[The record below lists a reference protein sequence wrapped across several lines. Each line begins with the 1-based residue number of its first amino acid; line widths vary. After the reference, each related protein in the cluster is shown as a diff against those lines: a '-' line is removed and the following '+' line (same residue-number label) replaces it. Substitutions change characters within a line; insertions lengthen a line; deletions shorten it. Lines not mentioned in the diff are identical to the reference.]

1 MEQIYYN
8 NSISYKRESDSWCVM
23 MFDDGHV
30 VKFYSGQIGAMRGWI
45 KCDRPDIIEIFECI
59 DLILK
64 Q

>member
-8 NSISYKRESDSWCVM
+8 HSISYKRESDSWCVM
-23 MFDDGHV
+23 LFDSGL
-30 VKFYSGQIGAMRGWI
+30 VKFYSGQIGGMRGWI
-45 KCDRPDIIEIFECI
+45 ECDRPDIIEIFERI